1 MKFINAKFF
10 YKSSE
15 LIDENQY
22 SYWWFLMGI
31 PSVNV
36 RAKDELSSVLEDLKG
51 GPGKKSYT
59 INNSTTVILNNA
71 YICGMLKAKTPEIP
85 ENIIN
90 DSSNKGRIV
99 LTAGSDNNENSI
111 IPFTV
116 GQNHK
121 EDGHHIDSLWLV
133 RLKKEIAGQDEVLN
147 YFPFTRDGD
156 STETTHIY
164 SGNKPGYDIKEGE
177 ALIGYSVSS
186 SNNEV
191 VNAMNFSGFTVGD
204 STITISGLV
213 DESVN

>member
-10 YKSSE
+10 YNSSE

-31 PSVNV
+31 PTG
-36 RAKDELSSVLEDLKG
+36 RATDELTPEFNILKEAS
-51 GPGKKSYT
+51 KSYT

-85 ENIIN
+85 KDIIN

-121 EDGHHIDSLWLV
+121 EDGHRIDSLWLV

-177 ALIGYSVSS
+177 ALIGYNVSA
-186 SNNEV
+186 SNSEV

-204 STITISGLV
+204 STITINGLV
-213 DESVN
+213 QE

>member
-10 YKSSE
+10 YNSSE

-31 PSVNV
+31 PVNV
-36 RAKDELSSVLEDLKG
+36 IAKDELTSEFDILKG
-51 GPGKKSYT
+51 AAKSYT
-59 INNSTTVILNNA
+59 INNSTSVILNNA

-85 ENIIN
+85 EDIIT
-90 DSSNKGRIV
+90 DTSNKGRIV
-99 LTAGSDNNENSI
+99 LNAGSDNNENSI
-111 IPFTV
+111 IPFSV
-116 GQNHK
+116 GQDHK
-121 EDGHHIDSLWLV
+121 EDGHRIDSLWLV
-133 RLKKEIAGQDEVLN
+133 RLKKEIAGQYEVLN

-156 STETTHIY
+156 STTLTHIY
-164 SGNKPGYDIKEGE
+164 TGIKPGYDIQEGE

-213 DESVN
+213 DENSN

>member
-10 YKSSE
+10 YNSSE
-15 LIDENQY
+15 LIGEY

-31 PSVNV
+31 PVNV
-36 RAKDELSSVLEDLKG
+36 IAKDELTSEFNILKEAQ
-51 GPGKKSYT
+51 KSYT
-59 INNSTTVILNNA
+59 INNSTSVILNNA

-85 ENIIN
+85 EDIIT
-90 DSSNKGRIV
+90 DTSNKGRIM
-99 LTAGSDNNENSI
+99 LIARSSDENSI
-111 IPFTV
+111 IPFSV
-116 GQNHK
+116 GQDHK
-121 EDGHHIDSLWLV
+121 EDGHRIDSLWLV
-133 RLKKEIAGQDEVLN
+133 RLKKEVAGQDEVLN

-156 STETTHIY
+156 STATTHIY
-164 SGNKPGYDIKEGE
+164 TGIKSGYDIQEGE

-213 DESVN
+213 DENSN

>member
-10 YKSSE
+10 YNSSE
-15 LIDENQY
+15 LIGEY

-31 PSVNV
+31 PVNV
-36 RAKDELSSVLEDLKG
+36 IAKDELTSEFNILKEAQ
-51 GPGKKSYT
+51 KSYT
-59 INNSTTVILNNA
+59 INNSTSVILNNA

-85 ENIIN
+85 EDIIT
-90 DSSNKGRIV
+90 DTSNKGRIM
-99 LTAGSDNNENSI
+99 LIARSSDENSI
-111 IPFTV
+111 IPFSV
-116 GQNHK
+116 GQDHK
-121 EDGHHIDSLWLV
+121 EDGHRIDSLWLV
-133 RLKKEIAGQDEVLN
+133 RLKKEVAGQDEVLN

-156 STETTHIY
+156 STATTHIY
-164 SGNKPGYDIKEGE
+164 TGIKPGYDIQDGE

-213 DESVN
+213 DENSN

>member
-22 SYWWFLMGI
+22 SYWWFLMGK
-31 PSVNV
+31 PSEGV
-36 RAKDELSSVLEDLKG
+36 RATDGLTSEFDILKEAL
-51 GPGKKSYT
+51 KSYT
-59 INNSTTVILNNA
+59 IKNSTTVILDNA

-121 EDGHHIDSLWLV
+121 EDGHRIDSLWLV

-164 SGNKPGYDIKEGE
+164 SGNNPGYNIQEGE

>member
-10 YKSSE
+10 YNSSE
-15 LIDENQY
+15 LIGEY

-31 PSVNV
+31 PVNV
-36 RAKDELSSVLEDLKG
+36 IAKDELTSEFNILKEAR
-51 GPGKKSYT
+51 KSYT
-59 INNSTTVILNNA
+59 INNSTSVILNNA

-85 ENIIN
+85 EDIIT
-90 DSSNKGRIV
+90 DTSNKGRIV

-111 IPFTV
+111 IPFSV
-116 GQNHK
+116 GQERK
-121 EDGHHIDSLWLV
+121 DDGHVIDSLWLV

-156 STETTHIY
+156 STTLTHIY
-164 SGNKPGYDIKEGE
+164 TGIKPGYDIQEGE

-213 DESVN
+213 DESVK

>member
-10 YKSSE
+10 YNSSA
-15 LIDENQY
+15 LIGEY
-22 SYWWFLMGI
+22 SYWWFLMGK
-31 PSVNV
+31 PSGGV
-36 RAKDELSSVLEDLKG
+36 RATDELTPEFTILKEAS
-51 GPGKKSYT
+51 KSYT

-85 ENIIN
+85 EDIIT
-90 DSSNKGRIV
+90 DTSNKGRIV
-99 LTAGSDNNENSI
+99 LNAGSDNNENSI

-121 EDGHHIDSLWLV
+121 EDGHRIDSLWLV

-147 YFPFTRDGD
+147 YFPFTPDGD

-164 SGNKPGYDIKEGE
+164 SGNKPGYNIQDGE
-177 ALIGYSVSS
+177 ALIGYSVSA
-186 SNNEV
+186 SNDEI
-191 VNAMNFSGFTVGD
+191 VNALNFSGFTVGN

-213 DESVN
+213 QDE

>member
-10 YKSSE
+10 YNSSE
-15 LIDENQY
+15 LIGEY
-22 SYWWFLMGI
+22 SYWWFLMGK
-31 PSVNV
+31 PSEGV
-36 RAKDELSSVLEDLKG
+36 RATDELTSEFDILNAAQ
-51 GPGKKSYT
+51 KSYT

-85 ENIIN
+85 EDIIT
-90 DSSNKGRIV
+90 DTSNKGRIA
-99 LTAGSDNNENSI
+99 LIAGSDNNENSI
-111 IPFTV
+111 IPFSV
-116 GQNHK
+116 GQERK
-121 EDGHHIDSLWLV
+121 GDGHIIDSLWLV

-156 STETTHIY
+156 STTLTHIC
-164 SGNKPGYDIKEGE
+164 SGIQPGYDIQECE

-191 VNAMNFSGFTVGD
+191 VNAMNCSGFTVGD

-213 DESVN
+213 DESVK

>member
-22 SYWWFLMGI
+22 SYWWFLMGK
-31 PSVNV
+31 PSEGV
-36 RAKDELSSVLEDLKG
+36 RATDGLTSEFDILNAAS
-51 GPGKKSYT
+51 KSY
-59 INNSTTVILNNA
+59 IIKNSTTVILDNA

-121 EDGHHIDSLWLV
+121 EDGHRIDSLWLV
-133 RLKKEIAGQDEVLN
+133 RLKKEIAGQYEVLN

-164 SGNKPGYDIKEGE
+164 SGNNPGYDIRDGE

-213 DESVN
+213 DESVK

>member
-10 YKSSE
+10 YNSSE
-15 LIDENQY
+15 LIGEY

-31 PSVNV
+31 PVNV
-36 RAKDELSSVLEDLKG
+36 IATDELTSEFDILKAAQ
-51 GPGKKSYT
+51 KSYT

-85 ENIIN
+85 EDIIT
-90 DSSNKGRIV
+90 DTSNKGRIM
-99 LTAGSDNNENSI
+99 LIARSSDENSI
-111 IPFTV
+111 IPFSV
-116 GQNHK
+116 GQDHK
-121 EDGHHIDSLWLV
+121 EDGHRIDSLWLV

-156 STETTHIY
+156 STATTHIY
-164 SGNKPGYDIKEGE
+164 SGNKPGYDIQEGE

-213 DESVN
+213 EENSN

>member
-10 YKSSE
+10 YNSSE
-15 LIDENQY
+15 LIGEY

-31 PSVNV
+31 PVNV
-36 RAKDELSSVLEDLKG
+36 IAKDELTSEFNILKEAQ
-51 GPGKKSYT
+51 KSYT
-59 INNSTTVILNNA
+59 INNSTSVILNNA

-85 ENIIN
+85 EDIIT
-90 DSSNKGRIV
+90 DTSNKGRIM
-99 LTAGSDNNENSI
+99 LIARSSDENSI
-111 IPFTV
+111 IPFSV
-116 GQNHK
+116 GQDHK
-121 EDGHHIDSLWLV
+121 EDGHVIDSLWLV
-133 RLKKEIAGQDEVLN
+133 RLKKEVAGQDEVLN

-156 STETTHIY
+156 STATTHIY
-164 SGNKPGYDIKEGE
+164 IGIKSGYDIQEGE

-213 DESVN
+213 DEV

>member
-10 YKSSE
+10 YNSSE
-15 LIDENQY
+15 LIGEY
-22 SYWWFLMGI
+22 SYWWFLMGK
-31 PSVNV
+31 PSDGV
-36 RAKDELSSVLEDLKG
+36 RATEELTPDFNILKEAT
-51 GPGKKSYT
+51 KSYT
-59 INNSTTVILNNA
+59 INNSTSVILNNA

-85 ENIIN
+85 EDIIT
-90 DSSNKGRIV
+90 DTSNKGRIV
-99 LTAGSDNNENSI
+99 LIAGSDNNENSI

-121 EDGHHIDSLWLV
+121 DDGHHIDSLWLV
-133 RLKKEIAGQDEVLN
+133 RLKKEIAGQDEVLK

-164 SGNKPGYDIKEGE
+164 SGTNPGYNIQDGE

-191 VNAMNFSGFTVGD
+191 VNAMNFSGFTVGN

-213 DESVN
+213 LETE

>member
-10 YKSSE
+10 YNSSK
-15 LIDENQY
+15 LIGEY

-31 PSVNV
+31 PSDGV
-36 RAKDELSSVLEDLKG
+36 RATDELASEFEDLKG

-59 INNSTTVILNNA
+59 INNSTSVILNNA

-85 ENIIN
+85 EDIIT
-90 DSSNKGRIV
+90 DTSNKGRIM
-99 LTAGSDNNENSI
+99 LIARSSDENSI
-111 IPFTV
+111 IPFSV
-116 GQNHK
+116 GQEHK
-121 EDGHHIDSLWLV
+121 EDGHRIDSLWLV

-156 STETTHIY
+156 STATTHIY
-164 SGNKPGYDIKEGE
+164 TGIKSGYDIQDGE

-191 VNAMNFSGFTVGD
+191 ENAMNFSGFTVGD

-213 DESVN
+213 DENSN

>member
-10 YKSSE
+10 YNSSE

-22 SYWWFLMGI
+22 SYWWFLMGM
-31 PSVNV
+31 PVNV
-36 RAKDELSSVLEDLKG
+36 IAKDELTSEFDILKG
-51 GPGKKSYT
+51 AAKSYT
-59 INNSTTVILNNA
+59 INNSTSVILNNA

-85 ENIIN
+85 EDIIT
-90 DSSNKGRIV
+90 DTSNKGRIV
-99 LTAGSDNNENSI
+99 LNAGSDNNENSI
-111 IPFTV
+111 IPFSV
-116 GQNHK
+116 GQEHK
-121 EDGHHIDSLWLV
+121 EDGHRIDSLWLV

-156 STETTHIY
+156 STATTHIY
-164 SGNKPGYDIKEGE
+164 TGIKSGYDIQEGE

-213 DESVN
+213 DESVK

>member
-10 YKSSE
+10 YNSSE
-15 LIDENQY
+15 LIDENEY
-22 SYWWFLMGI
+22 SYWWFLMGK
-31 PSVNV
+31 PSVGV
-36 RAKDELSSVLEDLKG
+36 RATDELTSEFDILNAAQ
-51 GPGKKSYT
+51 KSYT

-85 ENIIN
+85 EDIIT
-90 DSSNKGRIV
+90 DTSNKGRIV
-99 LTAGSDNNENSI
+99 LIAGSDNNENSI
-111 IPFTV
+111 IPFSV
-116 GQNHK
+116 GQERK
-121 EDGHHIDSLWLV
+121 DDGHHIDSLWLV
-133 RLKKEIAGQDEVLN
+133 RLKKVIAGSDEVLN

-156 STETTHIY
+156 STTLTHIY
-164 SGNKPGYDIKEGE
+164 TGIKPGYDIQDGE

-213 DESVN
+213 DENSN